1 MSDLISLIQITP
13 DPLNWDNAPEV
24 IQVVKKC
31 PACKGA
37 GNFKTAKGYHGS
49 ALDDVEK
56 TDCFRC
62 GATGRLCAD
71 VVIRWSPDEKVIE

>member
-13 DPLNWDNAPEV
+13 DPLNWDNKPEV

-37 GNFKTAKGYHGS
+37 GNFKRAKGYHGS
-49 ALDDVEK
+49 AAGEFLI
-56 TDCFRC
+56 TDCTRC
-62 GATGRLCAD
+62 KGTGELKAD
-71 VVIRWSPDEKVIE
+71 IIIRWTPNEKVIG

>member
-31 PACKGA
+31 PSCKGA

-49 ALDDVEK
+49 AAGEFIINA
-56 TDCFRC
+56 CQRC
-62 GATGRLCAD
+62 KGVGELRAD
-71 VVIRWSPDEKVIE
+71 IIIRWTPNETITE